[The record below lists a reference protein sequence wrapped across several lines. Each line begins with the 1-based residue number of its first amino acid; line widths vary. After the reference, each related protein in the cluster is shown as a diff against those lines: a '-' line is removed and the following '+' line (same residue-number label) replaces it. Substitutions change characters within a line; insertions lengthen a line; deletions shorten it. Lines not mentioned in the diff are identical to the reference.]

1 LPAPILTTPPG
12 GALEER
18 LVTVA
23 DLARSIGG
31 ISSDAVQA
39 RTGKTWDE
47 WLHALDRAGARQLN
61 HKAIV
66 ALVARRSSA
75 GPWWQRMVA
84 VGYEQARGL
93 GGRRRPSS
101 SGLQVSAS
109 RTIPPPPRVL
119 FLHWADARRRKMWL
133 PHQALTITSR
143 TAGRAIRGAWGAG
156 RERLDVAFSA
166 KPGGKT
172 QVTVNHRQLPTQAA
186 ARRAQSFW
194 RARLTMLARTVRAAS

>member
-1 LPAPILTTPPG
+1 M
-12 GALEER
+12 
-18 LVTVA
+18 A

-31 ISSDAVQA
+31 ISSDAVHT

-47 WLHALDRAGARQLN
+47 WLHALDRAGARKLN

-66 ALVARRSSA
+66 AAVARRTSA
-75 GPWWQRMVA
+75 GAWWRRMVA

-93 GGRRRPSS
+93 GGRRQTSA
-101 SGLQVSAS
+101 GFQVSAS
-109 RTIPPPPRVL
+109 RTIAATPRVL
-119 FLHWADARRRKMWL
+119 FAHWADSRHRKTWL

-156 RERLDVAFSA
+156 RERLDVAFSG

-172 QVTVNHRQLPTQAA
+172 QVTVHHRQLPTQAA

-194 RARLTMLARTVRAAS
+194 RARLAMLARTVRAAT

>member
-1 LPAPILTTPPG
+1 
-12 GALEER
+12 
-18 LVTVA
+18 VA

-31 ISSDAVQA
+31 ISSNAVLA

-47 WLHALDRAGARQLN
+47 WLHALDRAGARRLH

-66 ALVARRSSA
+66 ALVARRTGA
-75 GPWWQRMVA
+75 GPWWQRLVA

-93 GGRRRPSS
+93 GARRQSS
-101 SGLQVSAS
+101 TGFQISVS
-109 RTIPPPPRVL
+109 RTFPAPARML
-119 FLHWADARRRKMWL
+119 FLHWSDARRRKTWL

-143 TAGRAIRGAWGAG
+143 TAGRAVRGAWGAG

-172 QVTVNHRQLPTQAA
+172 QVTVTHRQVPTQAA

-194 RARLTMLARTVRAAS
+194 RARLAMLARTVQTGA